1 MADRGACRPMAGSMK
16 VWVLG
21 SGSRG
26 NATVIDNGSTRV
38 LVDAGFSSRE
48 LKRRFA
54 TAGIAPESRRGG
66 DRDARA
72 RRSRV
77 WRGAVARV
85 AGNGR
90 VHATAGTVR
99 GAPELVAADVRTFD
113 AGATLTFGTMNVHTV
128 PISHDATEPI
138 AVVATDIVSGARAA
152 VVMDLGRMTP
162 QLRDAIRDVDMLVL
176 ESNHDEAML
185 ARGPY
190 PISVQRR
197 IAERDGTSEQQ
208 RSRRSSRARARTR
221 DLQHLVLAH
230 LSEQCNTPD
239 HALASVCRGAGAV
252 AIPWSPHDGVSRTC
266 VHGAFVAG
274 RARQAARSS
283 CALAL

>member
-1 MADRGACRPMAGSMK
+1 MR

-54 TAGIAPESRRGG
+54 TAGIAPESVEGVIVTHEHCDHVCG
-66 DRDARA
+66 AARSA
-72 RRSRV
+72 HR
-77 WRGAVARV
+77 WKWT
-85 AGNGR
+85 
-90 VHATAGTVR
+90 VHATTGTVEA
-99 GAPELVAADVRTFD
+99 APELIAADVRTFD
-113 AGATLTFGTMNVHTV
+113 AGATLTFGTMNVQTV

-138 AVVATDIVSGARAA
+138 AIVATDIVSGARAA
-152 VVMDLGRMTP
+152 VVMDLGRMTT
-162 QLRDAIRDVDMLVL
+162 QLRDAIRDVDILVL

-185 ARGPY
+185 ALGPY
-190 PISVQRR
+190 PLSVQRR
-197 IAERDGTSEQQ
+197 IAGAVGHLSNREAGII
-208 RSRRSSRARARTR
+208 ARACAHSG
-221 DLQHLVLAH
+221 LGHLVLAH

-239 HALASVCRGAGAV
+239 HALASVSAALARSRFRGRITTASQDV
-252 AIPWSPHDGVSRTC
+252 

-274 RARQAARSS
+274 RRGGRAQQL
-283 CALAL
+283 ALAL

>member
-1 MADRGACRPMAGSMK
+1 MK

-54 TAGIAPESRRGG
+54 TAGIAPESVEAVIVTHEHTDHMCGA
-66 DRDARA
+66 ARSA
-72 RRSRV
+72 HR
-77 WRGAVARV
+77 W
-85 AGNGR
+85 NWTL
-90 VHATAGTVR
+90 HATAGTVR
-99 GAPELVAADVRTFD
+99 GAPELVDADVRSFD

-138 AVVATDIVSGARAA
+138 AVVATDIVSGMRAA
-152 VVMDLGRMTP
+152 VVVDLGRMTP
-162 QLRDAIRDVDMLVL
+162 QLRDAIRELDILVL

-197 IAERDGTSEQQ
+197 IAGASGHLSNREAGVI
-208 RSRRSSRARARTR
+208 ARTCAHSG
-221 DLQHLVLAH
+221 LQHLVLAH
-230 LSEQCNTPD
+230 LSEHCNTPD
-239 HALASVCRGAGAV
+239 HALASVSAALARSRFRGRVTAAQQD
-252 AIPWSPHDGVSRTC
+252 A

-274 RARQAARSS
+274 RRGGRAQQL
-283 CALAL
+283 ALAL

>member
-26 NATVIDNGSTRV
+26 NATVIDNGATRV

-54 TAGIAPESRRGG
+54 TAGIAPESIEALVVTHEHSDHVCGA
-66 DRDARA
+66 ARSA
-72 RRSRV
+72 QRWKWS
-77 WRGAVARV
+77 
-85 AGNGR
+85 
-90 VHATAGTVR
+90 VHATTGTVE
-99 GAPELVAADVRTFD
+99 GAPELAADVRTFD
-113 AGATLTFGTMNVHTV
+113 SGATLTLGTMSVQTV
-128 PISHDATEPI
+128 PISHDATDPV
-138 AVVATDIVSGARAA
+138 AVVATDLVSGARAA
-152 VVMDLGRMTP
+152 VVMDLGRLTTH
-162 QLRDAIRDVDMLVL
+162 LRDAIRDVDILVL

-190 PISVQRR
+190 PLSVQRR
-197 IAERDGTSEQQ
+197 IAGVTGHLSNRDAGMI
-208 RSRRSSRARARTR
+208 ARGCAHSG
-221 DLQHLVLAH
+221 LQHLVLAH

-239 HALASVCRGAGAV
+239 HALASVSAALARSRFRGRVTAAQQDV
-252 AIPWSPHDGVSRTC
+252 

-274 RARQAARSS
+274 RRGSRAQQL
-283 CALAL
+283 ALAL

>member
-1 MADRGACRPMAGSMK
+1 MADCGACRPMAGSMK

-54 TAGIAPESRRGG
+54 AAAIAPESIEAVIITHEHSDHMCGA
-66 DRDARA
+66 ARSA
-72 RRSRV
+72 QRWNWSL
-77 WRGAVARV
+77 
-85 AGNGR
+85 
-90 VHATAGTVR
+90 HATTGTVH
-99 GAPELVAADVRTFD
+99 GAPELVDADVRTFD
-113 AGATLTFGTMNVHTV
+113 AGATLTFGTMNVQTV
-128 PISHDATEPI
+128 PVPHDATEPI
-138 AVVATDIVSGARAA
+138 AVVATDMAAGARAA
-152 VVMDLGRMTP
+152 VVMDLGRVTT
-162 QLRDAIRDVDMLVL
+162 QLREAIRDVDILVL

-190 PISVQRR
+190 PLSVQRR
-197 IAERDGTSEQQ
+197 IAGASGHLSNKD
-208 RSRRSSRARARTR
+208 AAIIARTWAHSG
-221 DLQHLVLAH
+221 LQHLVLAH

-239 HALASVCRGAGAV
+239 HALASVSAALGRSRFRGRVTTAQQDV
-252 AIPWSPHDGVSRTC
+252 

-274 RARQAARSS
+274 RRGSRAQQL
-283 CALAL
+283 ALAL